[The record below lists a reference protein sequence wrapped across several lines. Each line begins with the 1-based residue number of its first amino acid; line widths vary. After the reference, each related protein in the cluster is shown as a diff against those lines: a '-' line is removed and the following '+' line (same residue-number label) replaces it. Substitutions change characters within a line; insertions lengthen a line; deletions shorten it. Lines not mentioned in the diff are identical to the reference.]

1 MRNQSNSAQA
11 KSIQCG
17 FFLVKYPLKGLGP
30 GRHLLWFRYTRAGL
44 YSLRSAH
51 KAMLTGLR
59 RTRGYYGVTESG
71 AARLIRMRTSV
82 DLLMEKAGGELGA
95 VMAKKSARCTSSR

>member
-1 MRNQSNSAQA
+1 MLIPIMRRKTDFCFKVVLLAVMRAQDFA
-11 KSIQCG
+11 VLCSE
-17 FFLVKYPLKGLGP
+17 
-30 GRHLLWFRYTRAGL
+30 
-44 YSLRSAH
+44 H
-51 KAMLTGLR
+51 KAMLTGWEVDPEF
-59 RTRGYYGVTESG
+59 YGVMESG